1 MASDP
6 RIRASDA
13 DRERVAAAL
22 REHLAAGRLTLDEF
36 NDRLDKTY
44 AARTAGE
51 LDEVM
56 SDLPGVDLQQLPEAP
71 VRRAGGRPPGTRSPA
86 GPPAWSGQGRFS
98 PAWRRAWGSW
108 LALSLAT
115 FAIWLLS
122 GASGGPWFLWVVVPL
137 GALTLGRWAVGG
149 PGPGR
154 RGRAGPGRDHRH
166 HHRDEDSF

>member
-56 SDLPGVDLQQLPEAP
+56 SDLPGADLQQLPEAP
-71 VRRAGGRPPGTRSPA
+71 VRRPVGSPPAGRRPPGSPA
-86 GPPAWSGQGRFS
+86 WPGQGRLS
-98 PAWRRAWGSW
+98 PAWRGAWGSW
-108 LALSLAT
+108 LAVSLAA
-115 FAIWLLS
+115 FVVWLLS
-122 GASGGPWFLWVVVPL
+122 GASGGLWFLWVVVPF
-137 GALTLGRWAVGG
+137 GAVMLGRWAMGG

-154 RGRAGPGRDHRH
+154 PGRSRPGHRH